1 MLYLNIDTINVENGL
16 QLVLGD
22 VQNRLL
28 NKRTADSSDRQLVS
42 VSQSLV
48 FMCMCAINRII

>member
-28 NKRTADSSDRQLVS
+28 NKRTADSSDRQMVS
-42 VSQSLV
+42 VSQPLV
-48 FMCMCAINRII
+48 FICMCIINRII

>member
-22 VQNRLL
+22 IHNRIL